1 MVRSLS
7 GFILGVGIGVG
18 IGMLFTPDS
27 GETTREKLRLQ
38 TANYASGDNTLLG
51 TVQAEIE
58 NQRQRFEEA
67 IEVGRRV
74 SAQREKEL
82 WAQLKLAPPE
92 PQISTDHMAA
102 ADNSLLS

>member
-1 MVRSLS
+1 MVRFLS

-18 IGMLFTPDS
+18 IGMLLTPD
-27 GETTREKLRLQ
+27 ETTREKLRLQ
-38 TANYASGDNTLLG
+38 TASYASGDNTLLG

-58 NQRQRFEEA
+58 HQRQRFEEA

-82 WAQLKLAPPE
+82 WAQLKLAPPD
-92 PQISTDHMAA
+92 PPISTDHMPPP
-102 ADNSLLS
+102 DNPHP